1 MLDLAYLKRKK
12 NCRMKFRNSPC
23 PLCPELE
30 SVSVQ
35 TQGNMTVQ
43 HFMRQFFKAVL
54 KKRLYLIVRRYLNFY
69 DILSGYSRSG
79 RPDALPQ
86 KAHPSDK
93 YAG

>member
-1 MLDLAYLKRKK
+1 
-12 NCRMKFRNSPC
+12 MKFRNSPC

-30 SVSVQ
+30 SISVQ

-54 KKRLYLIVRRYLNFY
+54 KKRLYLIVRRFLNFY
-69 DILSGYSRSG
+69 DVLSGYSRSG
-79 RPDALPQ
+79 RPGVLPQ
-86 KAHPSDK
+86 TARPSDK